1 MAASVVLINYVCEV
15 LQVVW
20 ALPISEVAYVE
31 IDGNIA
37 FTVVI
42 SDSISSLVPA
52 VSVTLAIAYLGSDFY
67 KPWRLNM

>member
-1 MAASVVLINYVCEV
+1 MAACVVLINYVCEV

-31 IDGNIA
+31 IDGDIS

-42 SDSISSLVPA
+42 SDSIASLVPA
-52 VSVTLAIAYLGSDFY
+52 LSVTLPKLTWEVTSISHGD
-67 KPWRLNM
+67 